1 MSKCLVCDC
10 NHSMPLDGGALAKA
24 LGQSAALTVHHEL
37 CRREISAY
45 EGALAQAAQN
55 VESLTVACT
64 QEAPLFAELASGSA
78 HREVPLRFVNIRETG
93 GWSSEAPAAMPKIAA
108 LLAMAQLADPPAMP
122 GVSYRSNGATLIV
135 GDGPA
140 ALAWAERLAG
150 RLDVCVLMTGNAAAA
165 VLPAERRFPVMTGEV
180 KRLSGWLGKFEAE
193 WLPVNPIDLDACTRC
208 NACIDV
214 CPEGAINFSYQ
225 IDLAKCTS
233 HRDCVKACGDVR
245 AIDFARAPVPRKES
259 FDLVLDLSREP
270 LIKLH
275 QPPQGY
281 FAPGADPL
289 EQALAAAELAGMVGE
304 FEKPK
309 FFRYDAKIC
318 AHGRSEKTGCSQC
331 IDICSTQA
339 IRADG
344 NHVKVEPHLCM
355 GCGACATVCPSGA
368 MGYAYPAVT
377 DTGARVKALLK
388 TYLAAGG
395 KDACLL
401 LHDGHGR
408 KLVEQAGRRGS
419 GSRARRTVSGKPA
432 PSAGAVAVGGSAGAA
447 AVAGAALGLPARV
460 IPLELHHVASTGL
473 DTWLSMLALGANQV
487 AVLLTGEE
495 APEYADALRRQ
506 MTIGQAILEGLGYTG
521 VHLQIIAVAGAAQ
534 GIGTGIASSAGAVDG
549 VVKLEAAVWAL
560 APAQGVARPATF
572 NVAAEKRATL
582 EFAIEHLARDAPRP
596 ADVIALPKGAP
607 YGTLKVNT
615 ETCTLCLSCVG
626 ACPASALMD
635 NQETPQLRFVERNCV
650 QCGLCEV
657 TCPEQAITLVPQLNL
672 TGSAKQPVVL
682 NEAQPFHCARCGKAF
697 GTRQMVDAMT
707 SRLTAHSMFSGKVAL
722 RRLQMCAD
730 CRVVDMMENK
740 NEVSILG
747 GSAPGAAG
755 SAPGAQS

>member
-1 MSKCLVCDC
+1 MSNCLVCNC
-10 NHSMPLDGGALAKA
+10 NHTMPLDGGALAKS
-24 LGQSAALTVHHEL
+24 LGMSAPLTVHHEL
-37 CRREISAY
+37 CRREVSAY
-45 EGALAQAAQN
+45 EGALALAAQN
-55 VESLTVACT
+55 VESLTIACT

-93 GWSSEAPAAMPKIAA
+93 GWSSEAPSATPKMAA
-108 LLAMAQLADPPAMP
+108 LLAMAQLPDPPAMP
-122 GVSYRSNGATLIV
+122 GVSYRSKGATLIV

-150 RLDVCVLMTGNAAAA
+150 RLDVCVLMTGNADAA
-165 VLPAERRFPVMTGEV
+165 VLPAERRFPVMSGEV

-193 WLPVNPIDLDACTRC
+193 WVASNPIDLDACTRC
-208 NACIDV
+208 NACIDA
-214 CPEGAINFSYQ
+214 CPEEAINFSYQ

-245 AIDFARAPVPRKES
+245 AIDFARVPAPRKES
-259 FDLVLDLSREP
+259 FDLVLDLSPEP

-281 FAPGADPL
+281 FAPGADPV
-289 EQALAAAELAGMVGE
+289 EQALAVAELAGMVGE

-309 FFRYDAKIC
+309 FFRYDANIC

-355 GCGACATVCPSGA
+355 GCGACATVCPTGA

-395 KDACLL
+395 ADACLL
-401 LHDGHGR
+401 LHDQPGR
-408 KLVEQAGRRGS
+408 KLVEQAGRRAS
-419 GSRARRTVSGKPA
+419 GGVGRKATRSGLSSALKPKF
-432 PSAGAVAVGGSAGAA
+432 AA
-447 AVAGAALGLPARV
+447 GLPARV
-460 IPLELHHVASTGL
+460 IPLEVHHVASTGL
-473 DTWLSMLALGANQV
+473 DTWLAMLALGANQV
-487 AVLLTGEE
+487 LVLLTGDE
-495 APEYADALRRQ
+495 APEYAEALARQ
-506 MTIGQAILEGLGYTG
+506 MGIGQVILHGLGYTG
-521 VHLQIIAVAGAAQ
+521 AHLQTVAVAVG
-534 GIGTGIASSAGAVDG
+534 SDCAGEG
-549 VVKLEAAVWAL
+549 VAKLEVAL
-560 APAQGVARPATF
+560 SNLVPAHGVAKPATF

-582 EFAIEHLARDAPRP
+582 EFAIEHLARHAPRP
-596 ADVIALPKGAP
+596 AQLIALPKGAP
-607 YGTLKVNT
+607 YGTLRVNQD
-615 ETCTLCLSCVG
+615 TCTLCLSCVG

-635 NQETPQLRFVERNCV
+635 NPETPQLRFVERNCV

-672 TGSAKQPVVL
+672 AETAKKPVVL
-682 NEAQPFHCARCGKAF
+682 NEAQPFHCVRCGKAF

-730 CRVVDMMENK
+730 CRVVDMMDNK

-747 GSAPGAAG
+747 GTAPGG
-755 SAPGAQS
+755 RE